1 VKNTFKSYDLLA
13 DSLKYP
19 NLSINV
25 TTEYPSVW
33 ERWFKEKL
41 KKTNLTIPYHYNVSV
56 DDTAKTVS
64 VEFYGHV
71 DGVELY
77 LEKTAVEVEI

>member
-1 VKNTFKSYDLLA
+1 LLA
-13 DSLKYP
+13 DGLKYP
-19 NLSINV
+19 NLIINL
-25 TTEYPSVW
+25 TTGHPSVLGY
-33 ERWFKEKL
+33 WFNITHEEESEL
-41 KKTNLTIPYHYNVSV
+41 DDSFYEVSV

-77 LEKTAVEVEI
+77 LEKTVVEVEI

>member
-1 VKNTFKSYDLLA
+1 MLA

-19 NLSINV
+19 NLTINV

-33 ERWFKEKL
+33 GNGFN
-41 KKTNLTIPYHYNVSV
+41 KTLEEESGLDDSFFDVSV
-56 DDTAKTVS
+56 NTAAKTVS